1 MKPSAG
7 PPATEHDCRYL
18 VGIDLGTTNSVVH
31 VVDLEGDGRIQAFP
45 IPQLVAVG
53 ETTALPQLPSFAYL
67 AGGHE
72 LPLEALTLPWAQP
85 DGVVVGALAREQG
98 VLVPER
104 LISSA
109 KSWLAHAGVD
119 RTRGILP
126 WGSDL
131 GAQKLSPLE
140 VSFRFLEHIRQAWD
154 HAMGGR
160 RDRHGTPARLAEQQ
174 VLLTVPASFDDVARQ
189 LTVEAARR
197 AGLAHLTLIE
207 EPLAAFYAWL
217 AEHED
222 TWSAALQPGQTV
234 LVVDVGGGTT
244 DFSLVSIEPGPTL
257 RRTAVGDHL
266 LLGGDNMD
274 MALAR
279 RAEKAWGKPLPPRQ
293 WFQLCQLCR
302 RAKEALLAADAPD
315 SFEVAVSA
323 PGSGVVAGTRTYR
336 FSRDEVWDLVLNG
349 FFPAIGVD
357 SPPPER
363 RRGIQ
368 EMGLPYAADPAVT
381 RHLLQFLRDAAPLVG
396 APAGRPLRPD
406 AILFNGGA
414 LLPAALRE
422 RLSTTVGQWHGTG
435 PIPELPAVD
444 LSLAV
449 ARGAAYYGLVRR
461 GQGVAV
467 RGGLARAYYLQT
479 DSGGRP
485 GWLCVAP
492 RDSLEGVRQDLPE
505 RRFMVRTNQPVR
517 FPLACSATRLG
528 DAPGDLLPAQADLT
542 PLAPLHTV
550 LRYGRRGQ
558 EAIPVTLSAEL
569 NAVGTLDLWLQSCDS
584 PHRFPLVFD
593 LRSDHDAAAPDL
605 APTLDEGAQAAA
617 EASLQDVFAGPGDP
631 QALFRRLEDALGLS
645 RDEWPL
651 AVLRRLAD
659 RLIGLQAGS
668 QGTPRHEARWLN
680 LTGFCLRPGFGAP
693 GDAWRVGELWK
704 LWHRGPRAAAQ
715 PQVAAEWWVLWRRL
729 AGGLR
734 LGQQQQIA
742 DRLVRELVP
751 RPGEAFPGG
760 RRPSQDL
767 VERWRCL
774 GSLERLPVDL
784 KRRLVEAIVAA
795 PGRLAD
801 HHCWVLGRLGARRL
815 FHGPADAVLPAEAAA
830 VSLRRLLERARLEG
844 LPKAAVFAAA
854 SLARWSG
861 IRGLDLSPELRQAV
875 HDVLLEAEAPASWLA
890 LLTQAADS
898 DAEVTARIVG
908 DRLPLGLALDR
919 DPDGDA
925 AGDRA
930 V

>member
-1 MKPSAG
+1 MKPSTA
-7 PPATEHDCRYL
+7 PPASEHDCRYL

-31 VVDLEGDGRIQAFP
+31 YVDLEADRRIQPFP
-45 IPQLVAVG
+45 IPQLVALG
-53 ETTALPQLPSFAYL
+53 EIAALPQLPSFAYVSADHEAP
-67 AGGHE
+67 AGT
-72 LPLEALTLPWAQP
+72 LDLPWAQP
-85 DGVVVGALAREQG
+85 DAVIVGTLARDQG
-98 VLVPER
+98 ALVPER

-131 GAQKLSPLE
+131 GDRKLSPLE
-140 VSFRFLEHIRQAWD
+140 VSYRFLEHIRQAWD
-154 HAMGGR
+154 HRMGSQ

-217 AEHED
+217 AENED
-222 TWSAALQPGQTV
+222 AWSATLQPGQTV

-244 DFSLVSIEPGPTL
+244 DFSLVAIESGPTL

-279 RAEKAWGKPLPPRQ
+279 RAEKAWGKPLPTRQ

-302 RAKEALLAADAPD
+302 RAKEALLAADGPD
-315 SFEVAVSA
+315 RFEVAVSA
-323 PGSGVVAGTRTYR
+323 PGSGVVAGMKTFHFT
-336 FSRDEVWDLVLNG
+336 RDEVWELVLDG
-349 FFPAIGVD
+349 FFPSLNAD

-368 EMGLPYAADPAVT
+368 EMGLPYAADPAIT

-396 APAGRPLRPD
+396 APAGQPLRPD
-406 AILFNGGA
+406 AILYNGGA
-414 LLPAALRE
+414 LLPAPLRE
-422 RLSTTVGQWHGTG
+422 RLSATVGRWHGTG
-435 PIPELPAVD
+435 PVRELPAVD
-444 LSLAV
+444 LNLAV

-479 DSGGRP
+479 DSGAQP
-485 GWLCVAP
+485 GWLCVVP
-492 RDSLEGVRQDLPE
+492 RDSLEGVPHTLSD

-528 DAPGDLLPAQADLT
+528 DAAGDLLSGQADLA

-558 EAIPVTLSAEL
+558 EAVAVSLSAEL

-593 LRSDHDAAAPDL
+593 LRSDHAAAAPGL
-605 APTLDEGAQAAA
+605 SPTLDEAAQAAA
-617 EASLQDVFAGPGDP
+617 EACLQDVFAGAGDP
-631 QALFRRLEDALGLS
+631 QALFRGLEDALGLP

-651 AVLRRLAD
+651 PVLRRLGD
-659 RLIGLQAGS
+659 RLIGLLEGAHR
-668 QGTPRHEARWLN
+668 TPRHEARWLN

-693 GDAWRVGELWK
+693 GDEWRVGELWK
-704 LWHRGPRAAAQ
+704 LWHRGPRAAGQ

-734 LGQQQQIA
+734 LGQQLQIA
-742 DRLVRELVP
+742 NPLVRELVP
-751 RPGEAFPGG
+751 RPGEPLPGG

-774 GSLERLPVDL
+774 GSLERLPIET
-784 KRRLVEAIVAA
+784 KQRLVDAILAA
-795 PGRLAD
+795 PGRLPD
-801 HHCWVLGRLGARRL
+801 HLYWVVGRLGARRL

-830 VSLRRLLERARLEG
+830 ASLKRLLDRSRREG
-844 LPKAAVFAAA
+844 LPRAAVFAAA

-861 IRGLDLSPELRQAV
+861 IRSLDLSAEFRQAV
-875 HDVLLEAEAPASWLA
+875 HDLLREGEAPESWQA
-890 LLTQAADS
+890 LLTQTADS

-908 DRLPLGLALDR
+908 DRLPLGLSLADE
-919 DPDGDA
+919 PPDA
-925 AGDRA
+925 AAG
-930 V
+930 